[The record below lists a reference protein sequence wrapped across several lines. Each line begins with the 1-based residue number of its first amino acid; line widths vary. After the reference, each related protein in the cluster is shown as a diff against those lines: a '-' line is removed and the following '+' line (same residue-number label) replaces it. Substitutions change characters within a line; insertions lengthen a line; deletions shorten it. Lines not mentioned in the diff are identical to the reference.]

1 MRPSCAKKCKR
12 SSYAKRFMEAELDYK
27 KNMKR
32 KQEKGGIQKY
42 HDKLMEAELATS
54 NDTHPEGRASR
65 DTVRQRLMFV

>member
-1 MRPSCAKKCKR
+1 
-12 SSYAKRFMEAELDYK
+12 MEAELDYK